1 MKIGDLLFIAPC
13 IALLTLLAAF
23 ASLTGCKGFT
33 FDVWLAIFSSC
44 EATLEGNCFFLVKSL
59 WKVEELMEN
68 KKPLVPTGK
77 QNDDAN
83 ARGNVLGR
91 VRPWPYLKPVQCQC

>member
-1 MKIGDLLFIAPC
+1 
-13 IALLTLLAAF
+13 
-23 ASLTGCKGFT
+23 
-33 FDVWLAIFSSC
+33 
-44 EATLEGNCFFLVKSL
+44 
-59 WKVEELMEN
+59 MEN

-77 QNDDAN
+77 QNGVAN